1 MIWTIIMAGGLG
13 SRFWP
18 ISNTDCPKQF
28 VDAMGIGKSML
39 QITFERYAKIC
50 RKENIV
56 VVTGEA
62 YADRVREQLPE
73 LSDYQVLSEPLRRN
87 TAPCVAYAASV
98 IAQMD
103 PEATLIVTPSDHA
116 VFRQEKFLTD
126 LRQAIDTVQKHEWI
140 VILGAQ
146 PVRPDTS
153 YGYIQ
158 FKEPKA
164 PSVDKLKVDKL
175 ISSNNSEATRQPIL
189 PGSFGAT
196 ACDQRGANHS
206 TNQPTNLFEVV
217 TFTEKPPVEMAR
229 QFIASGEFF
238 WNAGIFVWT
247 LPVLRKAYEAFLPA
261 IAESFFGL
269 TAETPRE
276 ELERIYSQCEAISV
290 DNGIMEQASNVHVLA
305 ASFGWSDVE
314 TWESL
319 YDVMRH
325 DRNGNAILSGNVFT
339 YDTKNT
345 LVMMPNDPG
354 KTVVLEGL
362 DGYIVA
368 ANEDT
373 LMVCRREKE
382 ERIFRFSNDVEM
394 KRLIDKKGSK
404 KQ

>member
-1 MIWTIIMAGGLG
+1 MTWVVIMAGGLG

-28 VDAMGIGKSML
+28 VDTMGIGKSML
-39 QITFERYAKIC
+39 QMTYERYAKLCTEKHI
-50 RKENIV
+50 I

-73 LSDYQVLSEPLRRN
+73 LEEWQVLAEPLRRN
-87 TAPCVAYAASV
+87 TAPCIAYAASV
-98 IAQMD
+98 IAKMD
-103 PEATLIVTPSDHA
+103 PEATLVVTPSDHA
-116 VFRQEKFLTD
+116 VFRESRFLAD
-126 LRQAIDTVQKHEWI
+126 LKQAVETVQKHDWI
-140 VILGAQ
+140 ITLGAQ

-158 FKEPKA
+158 FREQPSLPKA
-164 PSVDKLKVDKL
+164 
-175 ISSNNSEATRQPIL
+175 
-189 PGSFGAT
+189 G
-196 ACDQRGANHS
+196 
-206 TNQPTNLFEVV
+206 NLHEVV

-247 LPVLRKAYEAFLPA
+247 LPVLRKAYEAYLPT

-269 TAETPRE
+269 GLETPRE
-276 ELERIYSQCEAISV
+276 ELEEVYSHCEAISV
-290 DNGIMEQASNVHVLA
+290 DNGIMEQADNVHVLA

-314 TWESL
+314 TWDSL

-339 YDTKNT
+339 YNTKNT
-345 LVMMPNDPG
+345 LVAMPNDLG

-368 ANEDT
+368 ANDNT
-373 LMVCRREKE
+373 LMVCRRDKE
-382 ERIFRFSNDVEM
+382 EMVFRFSSDVEL
-394 KRLIDKKGSK
+394 KKLIDKK
-404 KQ
+404 

>member
-18 ISNTDCPKQF
+18 ISNTNCPKQF
-28 VDAMGIGKSML
+28 VDTMGVGKSML
-39 QITFERYAKIC
+39 QMTFDRYAKLC
-50 RKENIV
+50 PKENIV
-56 VVTGEA
+56 VVTGDA
-62 YADRVREQLPE
+62 YVDRVCEQLPG
-73 LSDYQVLSEPLRRN
+73 LLPYQVLSEPLRRN

-98 IAQMD
+98 IEQMD
-103 PEATLIVTPSDHA
+103 PKATIVVTPSDHA
-116 VFRQEKFLTD
+116 VFRERKFLAD
-126 LRQAIDTVQKHEWI
+126 LKQALETVQKHDWI
-140 VILGAQ
+140 ITLGAQ

-158 FKEPKA
+158 FREQ
-164 PSVDKLKVDKL
+164 PS
-175 ISSNNSEATRQPIL
+175 L
-189 PGSFGAT
+189 PNA
-196 ACDQRGANHS
+196 H
-206 TNQPTNLFEVV
+206 NLHEVV

-247 LPVLRKAYEAFLPA
+247 LPVLRKAYEAYLPV

-269 TAETPRE
+269 SVDTPRE
-276 ELERIYSQCEAISV
+276 EVENIYSHCEAISV
-290 DNGIMEQASNVHVLA
+290 DNGIMEKADNVHVLA

-314 TWESL
+314 TWDSL

-339 YDTKNT
+339 YNTKNT
-345 LVMMPNDPG
+345 LVAMPNDLG

-368 ANEDT
+368 ANDST
-373 LMVCRREKE
+373 LMVCSRKNE
-382 ERIFRFSNDVEM
+382 EMVFRFASDVEL
-394 KRLIDKKGSK
+394 KKLIDKK
-404 KQ
+404 

>member
-158 FKEPKA
+158 FRDRPSIPK
-164 PSVDKLKVDKL
+164 VM
-175 ISSNNSEATRQPIL
+175 
-189 PGSFGAT
+189 
-196 ACDQRGANHS
+196 
-206 TNQPTNLFEVV
+206 NLHEVV

-229 QFIASGEFF
+229 LFIASGEFF